1 MHPRMRL
8 ADLIPILQMA
18 VGPVIL
24 ISGIGLLILSL
35 TNRYGRVIDR
45 SRHLAREHRGPDSEN
60 KPMMVKEMAILARR
74 ARILR
79 AAIAQAVASVLLAA
93 LLVISLFLGVLMGL
107 DAAAVIVLFFVL
119 CLGGLIG
126 SMAAFLW
133 DINLSLKALWM
144 ELPAE
149 VHHRSRSQLSCQKN

>member
-1 MHPRMRL
+1 MTL

-24 ISGIGLLILSL
+24 ISGVGLLILSL

-45 SRHLAREHRGPDSEN
+45 SRHLAREHRSPGEPDR
-60 KPMMVKEMAILARR
+60 PLMIREMAILARR

-93 LLVISLFLGVLMGL
+93 VLVISLFLGVLL
-107 DAAAVIVLFFVL
+107 KLNAAAGIVLLFVL
-119 CLGGLIG
+119 CLAGLIG
-126 SMAAFLW
+126 SMACFLW
-133 DINLSLKALWM
+133 DINLSLKALWL
-144 ELPAE
+144 ELPPE
-149 VHHRSRSQLSCQKN
+149 VHHPRRPAAR